1 MNKQTN
7 SKIDREYILNMAN
20 ILNLS
25 GILAKSYIY

>member
-25 GILAKSYIY
+25 GVLTKSYIY